1 MRIDDVLVSYTNKKK
16 SEVKKIIKQNRVQV
30 DGIPINLINY
40 QVDSNINE
48 VMLDGKLVQF
58 PAHRYLMLNKAIRTL
73 SANQDTSLPVVFD
86 SLSLDINREGLY
98 IIGRLDF
105 LSEGLILITDNGKL
119 GRKLLNPEAHVE
131 KVYEVVTKES
141 LSDTAVAK
149 FASGLVIDGTVKLAP
164 ARLVVTSE
172 HTASIT
178 ISEGKNRQIRK
189 MFLSIGV
196 LVTKLVRTQI
206 GPIKLDEHLA
216 SGDYRSL
223 TKSEIQTLSC
233 YFN

>member
-1 MRIDDVLVSYTNKKK
+1 MRIDDVLASYTTTKK
-16 SEVKKIIKQNRVQV
+16 SEVKKIIKQNRVLV
-30 DGIPINLINY
+30 DGIAINLINH

-48 VMLDGKLVQF
+48 VKLDGKLVQF

-73 SANQDTSLPVVFD
+73 SANQDASLPVVFD
-86 SLSLDINREGLY
+86 ALSSDINRERLY

-119 GRKLLNPEAHVE
+119 GRKILEPEAHVE
-131 KVYEVVTKES
+131 KVYEVVTKEP
-141 LSDTAVAK
+141 LSETAVAE
-149 FASGLVIDGTVKLAP
+149 FASGLVIDGTIKLAP
-164 ARLVVTSE
+164 AKLVVTSE
-172 HTASIT
+172 HTANIT

-196 LVTKLVRTQI
+196 LVTKLVRTEI
-206 GPIKLDEHLA
+206 GPIKLDEQLA

-223 TKSEIQTLSC
+223 TKPEIKALSR

>member
-1 MRIDDVLVSYTNKKK
+1 MRIDDVLASYTTTKK
-16 SEVKKIIKQNRVQV
+16 SEVKKIIKQNRVLV
-30 DGIPINLINY
+30 DGIPINLINH

-48 VMLDGKLVQF
+48 VKLDGQLVQF

-73 SANQDTSLPVVFD
+73 SANQDASLPVVFD
-86 SLSLDINREGLY
+86 ALSSDINRERLY

-119 GRKLLNPEAHVE
+119 GRKLLEPEAHVE
-131 KVYEVVTKES
+131 KVYEVVTKEP
-141 LSDTAVAK
+141 LSETAVAE

-164 ARLVVTSE
+164 AKLVVTSE
-172 HTASIT
+172 HTANIT

-196 LVTKLVRTQI
+196 LVTKLVRTEI
-206 GPIKLDEHLA
+206 GPIKLDEQLA

-223 TKSEIQTLSC
+223 TKPEIKALSR

>member
-1 MRIDDVLVSYTNKKK
+1 MRIDDVLISYTTMKK
-16 SEVKKIIKQNRVQV
+16 SEVKKIIKQNRVLV
-30 DGIPINLINY
+30 DGIPINLINH

-48 VMLDGKLVQF
+48 VKLDGKPVQF

-73 SANQDTSLPVVFD
+73 SANQDASLPVVFD
-86 SLSLDINREGLY
+86 ALSPDINREGLY

-119 GRKLLNPEAHVE
+119 GRKLLAPDAHVE
-131 KVYEVVTKES
+131 KVYEVVTKEP
-141 LSDTAVAK
+141 LSETAIAK
-149 FASGLVIDGTVKLAP
+149 FTSGLVIDGTVKLAP
-164 ARLVVTSE
+164 AKLVLTSE

-196 LVTKLVRTQI
+196 LVTKLVRRQI
-206 GPIKLDEHLA
+206 GPIKLDERLA

-223 TKSEIQTLSC
+223 TKPEIKALSR

>member
-1 MRIDDVLVSYTNKKK
+1 MRIDDVLISYTTMKK
-16 SEVKKIIKQNRVQV
+16 SEVKKIIKQNRVMV
-30 DGIPINLINY
+30 DGIPINLINH

-48 VMLDGKLVQF
+48 VKLDGKQVQF
-58 PAHRYLMLNKAIRTL
+58 PGHRYLMLNKAIRTL
-73 SANQDTSLPVVFD
+73 SANQDASLPVVFD
-86 SLSLDINREGLY
+86 TLSPDINREGLY

-119 GRKLLNPEAHVE
+119 GRKLLAPEAHVE
-131 KVYEVVTKES
+131 KVYEVVTKEP
-141 LSDTAVAK
+141 LSETAVAK
-149 FASGLVIDGTVKLAP
+149 FTSGLVIDGTVKLAP
-164 ARLVVTSE
+164 AKLVLTSE
-172 HTASIT
+172 HTASIM

-196 LVTKLVRTQI
+196 LVTKLVRRQI
-206 GPIKLDEHLA
+206 GPIKLDEQLA

-223 TKSEIQTLSC
+223 TKPEIKALSR

>member
-1 MRIDDVLVSYTNKKK
+1 MRIDDVLASYTTTKK
-16 SEVKKIIKQNRVQV
+16 SEVKKIIKQNRVLV
-30 DGIPINLINY
+30 DGIPINLINH

-48 VMLDGKLVQF
+48 VKLDGKLVQF
-58 PAHRYLMLNKAIRTL
+58 PAHRYLMLNKSIRTL
-73 SANQDTSLPVVFD
+73 SANQDASLPVVFD
-86 SLSLDINREGLY
+86 ALSSDINRERLY

-119 GRKLLNPEAHVE
+119 GRKILEPEAHVQ
-131 KVYEVVTKES
+131 KVYEVVTKEP
-141 LSDTAVAK
+141 LSETAVAE
-149 FASGLVIDGTVKLAP
+149 FASGLVIDGTIKLAP
-164 ARLVVTSE
+164 AKLVVTSE
-172 HTASIT
+172 HTANIT

-196 LVTKLVRTQI
+196 LVTKLVRTEI
-206 GPIKLDEHLA
+206 GPIKLDEQLA

-223 TKSEIQTLSC
+223 TQPEIKALSR